1 MVEYHER
8 PGRQPTLKP
17 GTPSPLA
24 EDKTP
29 VEGASL
35 STVEQTLQVVQAVQQ
50 AQQQMMGQMGPGSPG
65 GGDERLSDIE
75 KAVKWASPWRQMV
88 GIVVFLVATGIAAYA
103 FLRDRAEA
111 AVIDTVQEATGGEN
125 PKIEPSVK
133 TVEKL
138 KKDVGSVKTG
148 VGELL
153 KQQENEKLIK
163 AVEVELE
170 LHNQQHQELLQEWS
184 AKKAAGQRPG
194 RKPTKSDGHLKLEA
208 ERQRLL
214 KKE

>member
-1 MVEYHER
+1 MVEYHQHRE
-8 PGRQPTLKP
+8 RQPTLTP
-17 GTPSPLA
+17 GTPSPIA

-50 AQQQMMGQMGPGSPG
+50 AQQQMMGQMGS
-65 GGDERLSDIE
+65 GGDVRLSDVE

-103 FLRDRAEA
+103 FLRDKAEA
-111 AVIDTVQEATGGEN
+111 AVIETVQEATAGEN

-133 TVEKL
+133 TVEQL
-138 KKDVGSVKTG
+138 KEDVGSVNSG
-148 VGELL
+148 VQELL
-153 KQQENEKLIK
+153 KQQEDEKAIK
-163 AVEVELE
+163 AIEVELE

-184 AKKAAGQRPG
+184 AKKAAGHRAG
-194 RKPTKSDGHLKLEA
+194 TKPTKSDGHLKLEA

-214 KKE
+214 KQQ